1 MDCVKIG
8 QLIAK
13 LRKEK
18 KLTQKN
24 IADALGIQSKT
35 VSKWECGLGCPD
47 LSLWPE
53 LSTILGVDMKQ
64 MMEGEIT
71 SNKPD
76 SGNID
81 KVRFYVC
88 PTCGNILVSTGSA
101 SIFCCGRKL
110 ERILPVDSSD
120 AIKITVEEIDMD
132 YFITFDHPMTKEH
145 YISFVAYVKTDRIL
159 LNRLYPEQ
167 SPTCRIPLAKGGKF
181 YVYCNQHGLVAYS
194 DCNLKKL

>member
-8 QLIAK
+8 KLISR

-47 LSLWPE
+47 LSLWPD
-53 LSTILGVDMKQ
+53 LSAILGVDMKQ

-76 SGNID
+76 VGNIE

-88 PTCGNILVSTGSA
+88 PSCGNILVSTGSA
-101 SIFCCGRKL
+101 SIFCCGRQL
-110 ERILPVDSSD
+110 EYLLPSAAS
-120 AIKITVEEIDMD
+120 AAPNITVEEMDMD
-132 YFITFDHPMTKEH
+132 YFITFDHPMTKDC
-145 YISFVAYVKTDRIL
+145 YISFVAGVKSDRVF

-167 SPTCRIPLAKGGKF
+167 SPSCRIPITIGGKL
-181 YVYCNQHGLVAYS
+181 YIYSTRHGLSMYPDV
-194 DCNLKKL
+194 L

>member
-8 QLIAK
+8 KLIAK

-18 KLTQKN
+18 NLTQKN

-47 LSLWPE
+47 LPLWPE
-53 LSTILGVDMKQ
+53 LSAILGVDMKQ

-71 SNKPD
+71 PNKPD

-88 PTCGNILVSTGSA
+88 PFCGNILVSTGSA

-110 ERILPVDSSD
+110 ERILPMDTLI
-120 AIKITVEEIDMD
+120 APKIIVEEIDAD
-132 YFITFDHPMTKEH
+132 YLVTFDHPMTKEH
-145 YISFVAYVKTDRIL
+145 YLSFVAYVKSDKVF

-167 SPTCRIPLAKGGKF
+167 SPTCRFPITTGGKL
-181 YVYCNQHGLVAYS
+181 YVYCVKHGLLVYP
-194 DCNLKKL
+194 DNL

>member
-8 QLIAK
+8 NLIAK

-18 KLTQKN
+18 NLTQKN

-47 LSLWPE
+47 LSLWPD
-53 LSTILGVDMKQ
+53 LSAILDVDMVQ
-64 MMEGEIT
+64 LMEGEIT
-71 SNKPD
+71 LNRPD

-110 ERILPVDSSD
+110 EHILPMNSSD
-120 AIKITVEEIDMD
+120 TIKITVEEIDTD
-132 YFITFDHPMTKEH
+132 YFITFDH
-145 YISFVAYVKTDRIL
+145 
-159 LNRLYPEQ
+159 
-167 SPTCRIPLAKGGKF
+167 
-181 YVYCNQHGLVAYS
+181 
-194 DCNLKKL
+194 